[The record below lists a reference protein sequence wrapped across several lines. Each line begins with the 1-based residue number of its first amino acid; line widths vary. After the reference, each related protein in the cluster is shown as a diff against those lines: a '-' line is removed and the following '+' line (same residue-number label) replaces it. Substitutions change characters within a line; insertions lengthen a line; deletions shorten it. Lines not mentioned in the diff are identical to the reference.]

1 MVAEFGADGTEVPPV
16 GMFVQASIL
25 GKTIPKAVRIPRSGV
40 VDGGKVLLVKNGRL
54 NIRPAKILWTEV
66 SHVVVRGGDGEREIP
81 EGSVVVT
88 TPPSPLIQNTR
99 VRAQSAKIRR
109 EGNPSPRGEYVE

>member
-1 MVAEFGADGTEVPPV
+1 
-16 GMFVQASIL
+16 MFVQASIR
-25 GKTIPKAVRIPRSGV
+25 GKTIPDAVRIPRSGL

-54 NIRPAKILWTEV
+54 DIRPAKILWTEV

-81 EGSVVVT
+81 EGSIVVT

-99 VRAQSAKIRR
+99 VLAQPAKTGR
-109 EGNPSPRGEYVE
+109 ESDSSSGGENAE